1 MWPLTRRNVDRQ
13 PWREARRTLLL
24 GVLTGAVLRG
34 LRGTRERLGLRR
46 AEETGAGQGAG
57 EAEVA

>member
-1 MWPLTRRNVDRQ
+1 MCADRQ

-34 LRGTRERLGLRR
+34 LRGTRERLGVRQ
-46 AEETGAGQGAG
+46 AEAGAGAG